1 MSGDCCQISMPRYT
15 CMLSAWTGKKGSLQ
29 LLTREMSY
37 TFYSL
42 TPSETNVSS
51 GVRLSFQI
59 LAPTLSMLVTVPME
73 LKSNSRYN
81 RNRGLKAMLIKSP
94 FLAFCDIFVP
104 DISEFKTR
112 TKKQWKTYRVL
123 LIPIS
128 ICAQDTEGLMAKWGL
143 FA

>member
-1 MSGDCCQISMPRYT
+1 M
-15 CMLSAWTGKKGSLQ
+15 
-29 LLTREMSY
+29 REMSY

-42 TPSETNVSS
+42 TPSETRVSS

-59 LAPTLSMLVTVPME
+59 LAPTLSMLVTVPKE

-94 FLAFCDIFVP
+94 FLAFCDIFVL

-112 TKKQWKTYRVL
+112 TKKQ
-123 LIPIS
+123 
-128 ICAQDTEGLMAKWGL
+128 
-143 FA
+143 